1 MTRTISLIIGI
12 AVVALLAVPTALGE
26 GTEPGTYPD
35 ANKRSITTSGWSQPA
50 VQFFYT
56 NERATMTSESSQPA
70 IGAWQPFSSNVVSE
84 NTPES
89 ALLRA
94 ERLRSEALNKKY
106 GLGEFAASPVST
118 YKDANERVVE
128 PQSVRAERL
137 RSEGLNRMYGLGEF
151 SPTVNYK
158 DANERVDLPTTTPA
172 DVPVA
177 TSGRDVEWPQIGIG
191 FGIGI
196 ALAIGLGL
204 SLKATRPR
212 TLAH

>member
-12 AVVALLAVPTALGE
+12 AVVALVAVPTALGAE
-26 GTEPGTYPD
+26 RQPGLYSG
-35 ANKRSITTSGWSQPA
+35 ANQRSIVTSGWNQPDA
-50 VQFFYT
+50 VQFFYA

-70 IGAWQPFSSNVVSE
+70 IVSE

-89 ALLRA
+89 PSLRA
-94 ERLRSEALNKKY
+94 ERLRGEALNKKY
-106 GLGEFAASPVST
+106 GLGEFAVSPVST

-151 SPTVNYK
+151 APTVNYK
-158 DANERVDLPTTTPA
+158 DANERADVPTNTPA

-177 TSGRDVEWPQIGIG
+177 TSGREVEWPQIGIG

-196 ALAIGLGL
+196 ALAIVLGL

>member
-12 AVVALLAVPTALGE
+12 AVVALVAVPTAFAKPAPIWTG
-26 GTEPGTYPD
+26 D
-35 ANKRSITTSGWSQPA
+35 DA
-50 VQFFYT
+50 VQFFYE

-70 IGAWQPFSSNVVSE
+70 IVSE
-84 NTPES
+84 TTPES
-89 ALLRA
+89 PALRA
-94 ERLRSEALNKKY
+94 ERLRGEALNKKY
-106 GLGEFAASPVST
+106 GLGEFAVSPVST

-151 SPTVNYK
+151 APTVDYK
-158 DANERVDLPTTTPA
+158 DANERVDLPTTPGS
-172 DVPVA
+172 VPVA
-177 TSGRDVEWPQIGIG
+177 SSGREVEWPQIGIG

-196 ALAIGLGL
+196 ALAILLGL